1 MRSSGR
7 IAVIGAFIFGLAA
20 CQQSAEP
27 AAEAEAPREVTLPVS
42 INATMVGLVDHSAD
56 YLFALGNGDL
66 PRNDNDWHLVLSSA
80 YEMML
85 SGAVIQIPGTG
96 ANDAAWVRNAEW
108 IQLSEDLTG
117 IGAEA
122 VALAEA
128 KSTNVEEWRAVGDKL
143 IQNCLACHEQFKPE
157 IPSEGILRGSTER
170 QSRGES
176 IFGY

>member
-1 MRSSGR
+1 MSVTRLG
-7 IAVIGAFIFGLAA
+7 VIGIAMFGLAA

-27 AAEAEAPREVTLPVS
+27 AAEVEPARDVTLPVS
-42 INATMVGLVDHSAD
+42 INAAMVGLVDHSAD

-80 YEMML
+80 YETML
-85 SGAVIQIPGTG
+85 GGAVIQIPGTG
-96 ANDAAWVRNAEW
+96 PNDEGWVQNPEW
-108 IQLSEDLTG
+108 IRLSRELTD

-128 KSTNVEEWRAVGDKL
+128 KSTNVDDWREVGDKL

>member
-1 MRSSGR
+1 MNKIGK
-7 IAVIGAFIFGLAA
+7 IAAISVLALSVFS
-20 CQQSAEP
+20 CQKAAEP
-27 AAEAEAPREVTLPVS
+27 TATAPTSGTALPVS

-66 PRNDNDWHLVLSSA
+66 PRNENDWHLVLSSA
-80 YEMML
+80 YETML

-96 ANDAAWVRNAEW
+96 PNDGEWVKNPEW
-108 IQLSEDLTG
+108 IRLSKELTG

-122 VALAEA
+122 VKLSEA
-128 KSTNVEEWRAVGDKL
+128 KSANVDDWRAVGDKL